1 MPERFA
7 VVFSSEAETDLI
19 ETTRYIDSEDA
30 RSECVFGIIERTR
43 QIAKYPT
50 VFRERT
56 LPSGRRYRAITYK
69 SHIFFYRVDEVA
81 EVMYVVRVF
90 HGSQD
95 YAPEL

>member
-30 RSECVFGIIERTR
+30 RSEYVSGIIERTR
-43 QIAKYPT
+43 QIAQYPT

-81 EVMYVVRVF
+81 EVMYVVRIF

-95 YAPEL
+95 YAREL